1 MADAVAELRR
11 AGIRV
16 VMATGDHPSTALSIS
31 SAVGIAETHAKATT
45 GTELPRLKDISAA
58 ERTRIAR
65 GKRSL
70 RESVPEQK
78 LDLIDLFQREGEV
91 VAMTGDGVNDAP
103 ALAKADIGIAMGRRG
118 TEVAR
123 EAADM
128 VLLDDAF
135 STIVHAVREGRIIF
149 NNIRRFATYLLS
161 CNLAEVSVVGLAVFA
176 GLPLPL
182 SPLQI
187 LFLNLVTDVF
197 PAFALAVGEGE
208 GDVLTRPPRPPGESI
223 LSAGH
228 WRAVA
233 FYGAAIAASTL
244 VALIAAINWLE
255 LATEQAATVSFLTI
269 ALSQLWHVFNMRSR
283 HSGLW
288 RNVVTE
294 NRFVWCALLL
304 CVGLI
309 LTAVNAPMLSEAL
322 QIAPIGA
329 QGWALAIGCSLITL
343 IGGQVW
349 LEINRD
355 RGSAQAPRAR

>member
-1 MADAVAELRR
+1 M
-11 AGIRV
+11 
-16 VMATGDHPSTALSIS
+16 
-31 SAVGIAETHAKATT
+31 
-45 GTELPRLKDISAA
+45 
-58 ERTRIAR
+58 
-65 GKRSL
+65 
-70 RESVPEQK
+70 
-78 LDLIDLFQREGEV
+78 
-91 VAMTGDGVNDAP
+91 AP
-103 ALAKADIGIAMGRRG
+103 ALAKADIGIAMGQRG

-329 QGWALAIGCSLITL
+329 QGWALAIGCSLI
-343 IGGQVW
+343 
-349 LEINRD
+349 R
-355 RGSAQAPRAR
+355 